1 MRIRNR
7 YFQYF
12 IRYLKKTGFLM
23 LELVLSD
30 EAISPIVHLLTGPR
44 VRLTMSTSEDLSQA
58 IASCAGELAL
68 AVETALHQLY
78 EEEHAPA
85 RIFIRDEMETQII
98 TTTDPCKSY
107 SLDSIVRF

>member
-1 MRIRNR
+1 MFIRNKR
-7 YFQYF
+7 IKGYT
-12 IRYLKKTGFLM
+12 RYLRKTGFLM

-44 VRLTMSTSEDLSQA
+44 VRLTMSASEDLSQA

-68 AVETALHQLY
+68 AVETALHQLHND
-78 EEEHAPA
+78 EHVPG
-85 RIFIRDEMETQII
+85 RIFIRDEIETQII

-107 SLDSIVRF
+107 SLDSIVRS